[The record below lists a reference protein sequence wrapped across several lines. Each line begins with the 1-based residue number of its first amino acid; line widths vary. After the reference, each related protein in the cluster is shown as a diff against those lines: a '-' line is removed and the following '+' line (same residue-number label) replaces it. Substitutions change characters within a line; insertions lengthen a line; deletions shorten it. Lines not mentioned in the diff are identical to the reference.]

1 MKILLPGRGRPY
13 VEGDSFDHS
22 APMAF
27 TVDGVMS
34 PGECAELIAEIDRR
48 GPEAAPVTTSRGP
61 VMMPDVRN
69 NERVM
74 IEDDAL
80 AAKLFAR
87 VADVM
92 PARLFARRPVGAN
105 ERFRCYR
112 YQPGQQF
119 AMHRDGAFRRSDRE
133 KSELTFM
140 VYLNEGFGGGGTKFY
155 DQDVTAV
162 PKTGTALF
170 FQHRLLH
177 EGSVVT
183 SGVKY
188 VLRSDVMFAD

>member
-1 MKILLPGRGRPY
+1 MKILLAGRGRPY
-13 VEGDSFDHS
+13 VDGDSYDHS
-22 APMAF
+22 APLAF
-27 TVDGVMS
+27 TVDGVMTDA
-34 PGECAELIAEIDRR
+34 ECAALVAEIDRR
-48 GPEAAPVTTSRGP
+48 GPTAAPVTTSRGM

-69 NERVM
+69 NERV
-74 IEDDAL
+74 ILDDDVL
-80 AAKLFAR
+80 AKRLWAR
-87 VADVM
+87 VAGAM
-92 PARLFARRPVGAN
+92 PERLFARRPVGAN

-119 AMHRDGAFRRSDRE
+119 AMHRDGAFRRSERE

-155 DQDVTAV
+155 DEDVTAV

-188 VLRSDVMFAD
+188 VLRSDVMFSD